1 MPAWTSKKPVRYC
14 RRETAVP
21 SGACPGAKPASAS
34 LYDTGNLLDFSSVA
48 DNLRE
53 SFRVL
58 ASGRETG
65 EVRELRGVSIAS
77 AGVAFQM
84 FNAAFLSSPVAS
96 DAELEQ
102 RILLPSLHFQTRGME
117 WAYWVCEDW
126 LESRVRSRSRKI
138 FGKHGLHHSVDL
150 PGMVAERLLPPLRP
164 LPRLDVRRVCDP
176 PTQEAFCSVGA
187 VCFNVPLSW
196 FREVFETNPVWE
208 RFAGYVA
215 YVGAEPVSTAA
226 VVIQEGA
233 AGVYNVATIPG
244 HQRRGYGEA
253 VMRHALEA
261 AQREHG
267 VEPSLLQ
274 STRAGYALYL
284 RMGYRTVTNVAVYS
298 S

>member
-1 MPAWTSKKPVRYC
+1 M
-14 RRETAVP
+14 
-21 SGACPGAKPASAS
+21 
-34 LYDTGNLLDFSSVA
+34 YDTEKSVDFSKVA

-58 ASGRETG
+58 AAGRKTG

-77 AGVAFQM
+77 AGVTFQM
-84 FNAAFLSSPVAS
+84 FNAAFLTAPVES

-102 RILLPSLHFQTRGME
+102 RILLAALHFQTRGQE
-117 WAYWVCEDW
+117 WAYWVCDDW
-126 LESRVRSRSRKI
+126 LEPRVRSRSRKI
-138 FGKHGLHHSVDL
+138 FAKHGLHHSVDL
-150 PGMVAERLLPPLRP
+150 PGMVAEHVLPPRRS
-164 LPRLDVRRVCDP
+164 LPKLIVRKVCDRT
-176 PTQEAFCSVGA
+176 TQEEFCSVGS

-196 FREVFETNPVWE
+196 FREVFEANTVWD

-226 VVIQEGA
+226 VVVDQA
-233 AGVYNVATIPG
+233 VAGVYNVATIPG

-261 AQREHG
+261 AGREHG
-267 VEPSLLQ
+267 IERSILQ
-274 STRAGYALYL
+274 STRAGLPLYQA
-284 RMGYRTVTNVAVYS
+284 MGYRTVTNVAVYS